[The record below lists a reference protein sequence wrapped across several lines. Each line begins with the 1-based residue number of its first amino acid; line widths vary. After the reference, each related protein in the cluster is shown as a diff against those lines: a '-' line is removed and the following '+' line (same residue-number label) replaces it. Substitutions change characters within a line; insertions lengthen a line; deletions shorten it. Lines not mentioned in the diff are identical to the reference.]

1 MGKNRT
7 PPMGSK
13 MMSLIKMVRE
23 NRISINRLASTVE
36 NIKQIVEGLLEVF
49 ADDKKDDSVSDGK
62 QDDTEKS
69 Q

>member
-7 PPMGSK
+7 PPKGSK
-13 MMSLIKMVRE
+13 MMNLIKMVRE

>member
-7 PPMGSK
+7 PPKGSK
-13 MMSLIKMVRE
+13 MMNLIKMVRE

-49 ADDKKDDSVSDGK
+49 ADDKN
-62 QDDTEKS
+62 
-69 Q
+69 